1 VLFQVNVS
9 SVLGH
14 CQFGGREGIWSEE
27 ECECL
32 YIGTGD
38 LTGSLKH
45 RRRGGFEVG
54 GTKSSTKLQKFF
66 FTMPPTVGA
75 QHKIGDTLEIGGTHK
90 IERSAVEKLKL
101 KIT

>member
-1 VLFQVNVS
+1 LFQVNVS

-14 CQFGGREGIWSEE
+14 CQFGGREGFWSEE

-66 FTMPPTVGA
+66 LQCPQLWEHNT
-75 QHKIGDTLEIGGTHK
+75 KLGT
-90 IERSAVEKLKL
+90 R
-101 KIT
+101 